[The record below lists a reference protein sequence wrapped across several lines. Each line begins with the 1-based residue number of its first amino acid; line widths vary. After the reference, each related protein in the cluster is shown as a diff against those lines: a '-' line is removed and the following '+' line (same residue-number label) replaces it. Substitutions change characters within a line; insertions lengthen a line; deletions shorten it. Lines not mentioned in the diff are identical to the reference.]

1 MRLAHMTLAQGLEER
16 AWTAWSKEA
25 REDALA
31 PFMREGERIQW
42 SNDGE
47 AFIVDDAIGGL
58 IAGDAAGK
66 DLDTLQE
73 EQRIRRMFDSRLRNE
88 VAAARREAFSQAWGE
103 ASADFAPRYV
113 ELFTKLLDTGL
124 KEDATVAERKLAYA
138 MVSKELDRAMGK
150 PVAAVEDV
158 GAASSA
164 ARGSA
169 RDLMRRGAMKA
180 LPASSGW
187 TPETVAE
194 QERAALE
201 AGVIV
206 VDDETGE

>member
-1 MRLAHMTLAQGLEER
+1 
-16 AWTAWSKEA
+16 
-25 REDALA
+25 
-31 PFMREGERIQW
+31 
-42 SNDGE
+42 
-47 AFIVDDAIGGL
+47 
-58 IAGDAAGK
+58 
-66 DLDTLQE
+66 
-73 EQRIRRMFDSRLRNE
+73 
-88 VAAARREAFSQAWGE
+88 
-103 ASADFAPRYV
+103 
-113 ELFTKLLDTGL
+113 
-124 KEDATVAERKLAYA
+124 

-158 GAASSA
+158 GASSG

-206 VDDETGE
+206 VDDETGNDVA